1 MDLKELITLYRR
13 RFWLLLAGLALGLIS
28 GFVVSELQSPIY
40 EAATRVLITRSRPQG
55 IADVLSLSDQQLVLT
70 YQQLLKT
77 RPLLNEAESRLGIK
91 IDQSNIKVS
100 VVVNT
105 QIIEIKVQDKNAEQ
119 ASDIAN
125 ALVQILIEQ
134 NETLQ
139 AGRYAVY
146 EESLNTQIAQVQ
158 EQINNLQGQIT
169 QINQA
174 SVDEQLALVGQQI
187 ADLQDQISTLEKDI
201 AKFPA
206 LLTTAD
212 RASLS
217 EKQTQ
222 LDQLRSLLYLYQQ
235 IQTNLTFIGR
245 PVQNA
250 NERDDPQ
257 ITSLQST
264 LNLYQ
269 DLYLN
274 LLNDLTA
281 VKMARVESTP
291 TVSQIEAAV
300 IPESPVRPVP
310 LIYTALSGILGLFI
324 SSGAILLIDYFDDT
338 LRSSEKISQVLDLPV
353 LGEITDT
360 YQITKIKK
368 YQSNGH
374 GKSLL
379 LNAFGILRIN
389 VNRLATQGAL
399 KTILITSPSRGE
411 GKTTIAMNLAAAFI
425 QSGRKVVLLDAD
437 LLHPALHQRFGL
449 DNDRG
454 LHEILMDDV
463 NWHDVV
469 HDCGGISV
477 ITSGGNA
484 ASSTSLLESKKMSQ
498 LLRHLQT
505 EVDFVIVDGPPLFIV
520 DSQILAS
527 RVGGIL
533 LVIRRGDTLTA
544 VARAMLD
551 QLKLIDANV
560 LGVVL
565 NRVPPTETYY
575 FDGKYN
581 HNSNHKKNIDE
592 LESLQQ

>member
-1 MDLKELITLYRR
+1 MELKELVNLYRHWI
-13 RFWLLLAGLALGLIS
+13 WLLLAGMLLGLIS
-28 GFVVSELQSPIY
+28 GFVISKIQSPVY
-40 EAATRVLITRSRPQG
+40 EAETRVLITKSSPQG
-55 IADVLSLSDQQLVLT
+55 VADIFSLSDQQLVLT

-77 RPLLNEAESRLGIK
+77 RPFLNEAAARLAIE
-91 IDQSNIKVS
+91 IEPENIEVG
-100 VVVNT
+100 VVPNT
-105 QIIEIKVQDKNAEQ
+105 QIIEIKVQDSNAEK
-119 ASDIAN
+119 AVSIAN
-125 ALVQILIEQ
+125 TLVQILIEQ

-146 EESLNTQIAQVQ
+146 EESLNAQIVQVQ

-169 QINQA
+169 EINQA
-174 SVDEQLALVGQQI
+174 SVDEQLAMVGQQI
-187 ADLQDQISTLEKDI
+187 ADLEGQISALEKDI
-201 AKFPA
+201 AELPSPLSA
-206 LLTTAD
+206 AG
-212 RASLS
+212 RASLA

-235 IQTNLTFIGR
+235 IQTNLTYIGK
-245 PVQNA
+245 PVQSA
-250 NERDDPQ
+250 SARDNPQ

-274 LLNDLTA
+274 LLNDLTT
-281 VKMARVESTP
+281 VKMAHVQSTP
-291 TVSQIEAAV
+291 TVSQIETAV
-300 IPESPVRPVP
+300 IPEKPVRPIP
-310 LIYTALSGILGLFI
+310 LIYTALFGIVGLVI
-324 SSGAILLIDYFDDT
+324 SAGAILLIDYFDDS
-338 LRSSEKISQVLDLPV
+338 LKSSEKITQVLGLPV
-353 LGEITDT
+353 LAEITDT

-374 GKSLL
+374 GKTLL

-399 KTILITSPSRGE
+399 KTILITSPSLRE
-411 GKTTIAMNLAAAFI
+411 GKTTIAINLAAAFV
-425 QSGRKVVLLDAD
+425 QSGRSVVLLDAD
-437 LLHPALHQRFGL
+437 LLHPALHQRLGL

-469 HDCGGISV
+469 HDCGGVSV
-477 ITSGGNA
+477 ITSGGNTT
-484 ASSTSLLESKKMSQ
+484 SSASLLESDEMSQ
-498 LLRHLQT
+498 LLRQLQT
-505 EVDFVIVDGPPLFIV
+505 EVDIVIVDGPPLFIV

-527 RVGGIL
+527 KVGGIL

-581 HNSNHKKNIDE
+581 HNNNHKKNIDE
-592 LESLQQ
+592 IESLQH